1 MFSVICVFNDEKALE
16 LNLLQSLNLQKT
28 SFELILVDNRVPRP
42 LTKALNGAALEARGE
57 FLMFVHQ
64 DVKLTDENW
73 LEKAERFLGS
83 LKDLG
88 AAGVTGIDHKGYPRG
103 FIVDRGKVW
112 GRPIKLPIEVMT
124 LDEQLLITPTSLFE
138 HLKFDEGFKFHSYV
152 ADYCLR
158 AYLRGLKTY
167 VLPLSVHHNSSTAP
181 ILNIGRLEEDDLRL
195 ALKHKDSFAVIHKTT
210 GTVSLRLTG
219 PYLINTW
226 KNALRRVLNKAG
238 VVVLNLLFGSFQNV
252 LDVGTVPIT
261 QPFLLNFLPRLAH
274 SYSVGVSEDV
284 CFIHASKRIRTHKD
298 YVLCS
303 LTHLPFKPK
312 AFDLCI
318 VWSLLEY
325 LHKGKG
331 KELLKNL
338 EEIGKAILIRCP
350 NNGAPLNEAYCL
362 YLSKYSVKELKD
374 EGFMVLGKGSQ
385 LRKAEPLSTIFAAF
399 LPYTSVE
406 LIGLKRKR

>member
-28 SFELILVDNRVPRP
+28 SFELILVDNRVPSP
-42 LTKALNGAALEARGE
+42 LTKALNGAALKARGE

-73 LEKAERFLGS
+73 LGKAERFLGS

-88 AAGVTGIDHKGYPRG
+88 AAGVAGIDHKGYPRG

-325 LHKGKG
+325 LHKDKG

>member
-1 MFSVICVFNDEKALE
+1 MFSIICVFNDEKALE
-16 LNLLQSLNLQKT
+16 LNLLKSLNLQKT
-28 SFELILVDNRVPRP
+28 HFELILVDNRVPSP
-42 LTKALNGAALEARGE
+42 LTKALNGAALKARGE

-64 DVKLTDENW
+64 DVKLTNENW

-88 AAGVTGIDHKGYPRG
+88 AAGVTGIDHKGHPKG

-124 LDEQLLITPTSLFE
+124 LDELLLITPTSLFE

-158 AYLRGLKTY
+158 AYLMGLKTY
-167 VLPLSVHHNSSTAP
+167 VLPLSVHQNSSTAP

-210 GTVSLRLTG
+210 GTVSLRPTG

-226 KNALRRVLNKAG
+226 KNALRRVLNKVG

-252 LDVGTVPIT
+252 LDVGTIPIT
-261 QPFLLNFLPRLAH
+261 QPLLINFLPRLAG
-274 SYSVGVSEDV
+274 SYSIGASEDI
-284 CFIHASKRIRTHKD
+284 CFIHASRRIRTHKD

-303 LTHLPFKPK
+303 LTHLPVKPK

-318 VWSLLEY
+318 VWGLLEY
-325 LHKGKG
+325 LHKDKG

>member
-1 MFSVICVFNDEKALE
+1 MFSIICVFNDEKTLK
-16 LNLLQSLNLQKT
+16 LNLLQSLNLQKS

-42 LTKALNGAALEARGE
+42 LTQTLNGAALEARGE

-64 DVKLTDENW
+64 DVKLIDENW
-73 LEKAERFLGS
+73 LGKAERFLGS

-88 AAGVTGIDHKGYPRG
+88 AAGVAGIDHKGHPRG

-112 GRPIKLPIEVMT
+112 GRPIKLPMEVMT

-138 HLKFDEGFKFHSYV
+138 HLKFDEGFRFHSYV

-158 AYLRGLKTY
+158 AYLMGLKTY

-181 ILNIGRLEEDDLRL
+181 ILNIGRLEGDDLRL

-210 GTVSLRLTG
+210 GTVSLRPSGL
-219 PYLINTW
+219 YLINTW
-226 KNALRRVLNKAG
+226 KNALRRALNKVG
-238 VVVLNLLFGSFQNV
+238 VVVLNLLVGSFQNV

-284 CFIHASKRIRTHKD
+284 CFIHASKRIKTHKD

-303 LTHLPFKPK
+303 LTRLPFRPK
-312 AFDLCI
+312 AFDLCVI
-318 VWSLLEY
+318 WSLLEY
-325 LHKGKG
+325 LYKNKGK
-331 KELLKNL
+331 KLLKNA
-338 EEIGKAILIRCP
+338 EEVGRSVLVRCP

-362 YLSKYSVKELKD
+362 YFSKYSVKELKA
-374 EGFMVLGKGSQ
+374 EGFIILGKGSQ
-385 LRKAEPLSTIFAAF
+385 LRKAGPFSAIFAAF
-399 LPYTSVE
+399 LPHISVE
-406 LIGLKRKR
+406 LIGLGRKK